1 MGLFERN
8 DYGRDYRGPG
18 DRLRGAWNRFEN
30 RVEGGMRRGYDRPY
44 RGDRGGGYDASDFA
58 YRGLDGAWSTAF
70 NRGAHDVQWD
80 WRRAGGSPYD
90 QDTEPRGRGYDR
102 GYASGPG
109 AHGYDRGYAYG
120 PGARGY
126 DRGFRPSPQ
135 LGRTRFGGARREWRD
150 LGGGVDRYDV
160 EYRGWNSGVGDE
172 PAYPRRDFRGWNRGG
187 R

>member
-1 MGLFERN
+1 MGLFDRD
-8 DYGRDYRGPG
+8 DYGRDYRGGGRGLG
-18 DRLRGAWNRFEN
+18 DRMRSAWNRFEN
-30 RVEGGMRRGYDRPY
+30 RVEGGARRGYDQPY
-44 RGDRGGGYDASDFA
+44 RGNRGGGYDAGDFA

-80 WRRAGGSPYD
+80 WRRAGGSRYD
-90 QDTEPRGRGYDR
+90 QDMEPRGRGYDR
-102 GYASGPG
+102 GYAGQ
-109 AHGYDRGYAYG
+109 
-120 PGARGY
+120 GARGY

-135 LGRTRFGGARREWRD
+135 LGRTHFGGARREWRD

-172 PAYPRRDFRGWNRGG
+172 PAYPRRDFRGWGRGG